1 MVLKMHLYTPS
12 NSAPCQAYH
21 VCPLDPQLNIYNSHA
36 INDLEPLNYL
46 WIQLGS
52 RFVIYFQTIISNT
65 LSGLFHTLLKREPK
79 LCWLLFYLP
88 KLLKADSKLNTKYYI
103 NCYFESTPKR
113 LNLSSINDKKLFLS
127 ISVH

>member
-36 INDLEPLNYL
+36 INNLEPLNYL

-52 RFVIYFQTIISNT
+52 KFMIDLQTINSNM
-65 LSGLFHTLLKREPK
+65 LFGFFNMQYKGEP
-79 LCWLLFYLP
+79 
-88 KLLKADSKLNTKYYI
+88 
-103 NCYFESTPKR
+103 R
-113 LNLSSINDKKLFLS
+113 LY
-127 ISVH
+127 